1 MKIHINT
8 QKNKKAFTLIE
19 IIVAITIFMIVM
31 VSVMQIFWISSQL
44 TNKIDI
50 NRQVQENIKNLT
62 ETIAE
67 DIRKNWIGWVRKEFW
82 VSYTNNSTDNW
93 NLLKVWDNEYYL
105 SDWYNW
111 TVYSRVYFDEI
122 ETKCWTLKTNCFLV
136 KNESKL
142 TNSWL
147 SFENLNFTVLWNDT
161 KKLVI
166 NFTVRPATK
175 KWISS
180 NMIKKSKVIFQTT
193 ISERFIKTN

>member
-1 MKIHINT
+1 MKTYLNT
-8 QKNKKAFTLIE
+8 WRYRKAFTLIE
-19 IIVAITIFMIVM
+19 IMVAITLFMVVM

-67 DIRKNWIGWVRKEFW
+67 DIRKNWINWVKKEFW
-82 VSYTNNSTDNW
+82 LSYTNNSTDNW
-93 NLLKVWDNEYYL
+93 NLLKVWINEYYL
-105 SDWYNW
+105 SDGHNW

-122 ETKCWTLKTNCFLV
+122 NAKCWTLKNNCFLV
-136 KNESKL
+136 KNDSKL

-147 SFENLNFTVLWNDT
+147 AFEKLNFTILWNDT